1 MGYKMKG
8 PTFFNKKKS
17 PLLKEEKEKKYRH
30 VGGSD
35 PVSAQAA
42 LDKTELDFREPGWST
57 AAQKIHAKFLNPLAG
72 EEIPTTDQ
80 ETTTEK
86 PGSKK
91 TEGLKTVEDIKEAQT
106 KKISTSG
113 GGTYEEYLESEKEH
127 NPENIGGPP
136 LSEEDWR
143 ALNFQWTEA
152 KPQQL

>member
-17 PLLKEEKEKKYRH
+17 PLLKEEEKKYRH

-80 ETTTEK
+80 ETTTEE

-91 TEGLKTVEDIKEAQT
+91 TVKTVEDIKEGQT
-106 KKISTSG
+106 KKISSSG
-113 GGTYEEYLESEKEH
+113 GGTYEEYLEDEKKSD
-127 NPENIGGPP
+127 PDNIYGEP
-136 LSEEDWR
+136 LAEEDWR
-143 ALNFQWTEA
+143 ALNMQNITG
-152 KPQQL
+152 QL